1 MLNHITKIER
11 FALSAQFLRL
21 PKIKRKR
28 LFLKQLV
35 SQDEEGGS
43 KARAKEQNENSSQ
56 PVTVLNLEGQ
66 ILQCEKKELDKK
78 TNLLNQVCCVT

>member
-1 MLNHITKIER
+1 M
-11 FALSAQFLRL
+11 
-21 PKIKRKR
+21 
-28 LFLKQLV
+28 